1 MNAALLVMRKE
12 LKEFFRD
19 KRVRTNAVVMPAMV
33 MLLMLS
39 FLGFISGVGEK
50 ENQVIHIVKA
60 DNKLVQRLKAD
71 KIKIVEVS
79 SEEEGIKLIKSGKA
93 RLVLEFEPDFDAK
106 VAEGKPTPVQAL
118 YDPQQDTAKIALR
131 SVQDDIMK
139 IDAEHAV
146 AVLDAY
152 HIDNSS
158 LQPATVVEREIQVGK
173 TGVSDFLISMLPYL
187 VVLYAFYGGLGPG
200 SEAVAGEK
208 EKQTLET
215 LLIAPVD
222 RTQIALG
229 KFFALAIICFCS
241 SMSALMGI
249 VIASLS
255 KAPIYAKLFPNGL
268 GLSGAQIGTMV
279 LVLIPAVAFFG
290 SLLLA
295 LSAFAKNT
303 REAQSSMGLVS
314 LVVLMPALFGQII
327 GLTDLG
333 SNWWIKLVPVLNTS
347 MTLRESLQGKS
358 DGLGIVLTI
367 VTGAVLAA
375 IGIRIAVHLFRRE
388 QVLTRV

>member
-19 KRVRTNAVVMPAMV
+19 KRVRTNAVVMPAVV

-39 FLGFISGVGEK
+39 FMGFISGIGEK
-50 ENQVIHIVKA
+50 ENQVIHVVKT
-60 DNKLVQRLKAD
+60 DNKLIERLKAD
-71 KIKIVEVS
+71 KVKIVDVAN
-79 SEEEGIKLIKSGKA
+79 EEEGVKLIKSGKA

-106 VAEGKPTPVQAL
+106 VAQGKPTPIQAF
-118 YDPQQDTAKIALR
+118 YDPQQDTGKMALR
-131 SVQDDIMK
+131 AAQDDLEK
-139 IDAEHAV
+139 LDEDQAL
-146 AVLDAY
+146 AVLNAH
-152 HIDNSS
+152 HIDKDA
-158 LQPATVVEREIQVGK
+158 LAPARIVNREIRVGK

-187 VVLYAFYGGLGPG
+187 VVLYAFYGGLGPA
-200 SEAVAGEK
+200 SETVAGEK

-215 LLIAPVD
+215 LLITPVD
-222 RTQIALG
+222 RNQIALG
-229 KFFALAIICFCS
+229 KFFALTAICFCS
-241 SMSALMGI
+241 SLSALMGI

-255 KAPIYAKLFPNGL
+255 RAPIYAKLFPNGL
-268 GLSGAQIGTMV
+268 GLSGIQIGTMV

-295 LSAFAKNT
+295 ISAFAKNT

-314 LVVLMPALFGQII
+314 LVVLIPALFGNVI

-333 SNWWIKLVPVLNTS
+333 ANWWVRLVPVLNTS

-367 VTGAVLAA
+367 ATGVVLAA

-388 QVLTRV
+388 EVLTRV